1 MEVLMRSRIIRWIF
15 IVVVFLLVS
24 VLLGP
29 WPVLAQEKT
38 FGLGATMSI
47 VTPTERHIFG
57 DKFVL
62 KREPMPEAQLVLFLS
77 NIWSI
82 QASYGGYEM
91 AIRSKSTGVDYGELT
106 VQPIRASLQ
115 YRHNYGDYPPY
126 WDTTSY
132 YIEGGVDYFLTDFET
147 DQEIKD
153 LMGDSSFDIEVD
165 NRIGGH
171 IGAGFDLFLTKA
183 FSFSMDAKYWLAK
196 SDVESEGSAGS
207 DHADFELSGYSA
219 GAGFKFFF

>member
-1 MEVLMRSRIIRWIF
+1 MRSLIIRWFF
-15 IVVVFLLVS
+15 IYVVFLLIS

-29 WPVLAQEKT
+29 WPALAQEKT
-38 FGLGATMSI
+38 FALGATMSI
-47 VTPTERHIFG
+47 VTPTERHILG
-57 DKFVL
+57 DKFEL
-62 KREPMPEAQLVLFLS
+62 KREAMPEVQLTGFLNES
-77 NIWSI
+77 WSLEV
-82 QASYGGYEM
+82 SYGRYEM
-91 AIRSKSTGVDYGELT
+91 NIRAKSDGVDYGELT

-153 LMGDSSFDIEVD
+153 LMGDSSFAIEVD
-165 NRIGGH
+165 NKIGGH
-171 IGAGFDLFLTKA
+171 VGAGFDLFLTKA
-183 FSFSMDAKYWLAK
+183 FSFSMGVKYWFAK

-219 GAGFKFFF
+219 GAGFKLFF